1 MPSLLVAT
9 NTVGFPGNDADA
21 GRWLLP
27 VAVAAFNTHSNVR
40 NKHEERRDEAIKD

>member
-1 MPSLLVAT
+1 MMPSRQVVAS
-9 NTVGFPGNDADA
+9 
-21 GRWLLP
+21 